1 MAPQLRVLAG
11 ATPETM
17 TPITSKVNT
26 TEAHKIASELFEG
39 EVVVNIKG
47 FTDPEGQEQGQ
58 VMESEYFS
66 REDRQGIT
74 WSIQVRGT
82 SPLVVPAV
90 GRLILTVVP
99 GRFLKSY
106 SADDILFG
114 NTFDK
119 PLKLPWGSGAALKFM
134 Q

>member
-47 FTDPEGQEQGQ
+47 FTDPQGR
-58 VMESEYFS
+58 VKESEYFS

-74 WSIQVRGT
+74 WSIQVRGMCI
-82 SPLVVPAV
+82 VV
-90 GRLILTVVP
+90 RP
-99 GRFLKSY
+99 GLG
-106 SADDILFG
+106 D
-114 NTFDK
+114 
-119 PLKLPWGSGAALKFM
+119 
-134 Q
+134 